1 MKAEKKYI
9 VNKNRTKLEEV
20 LPLTTPYSMFVD
32 VCNACNFKCK
42 SVRFKPVI
50 VSCILKNR

>member
-20 LPLTTPYSMFVD
+20 LPLTTPCLWMYVMLATLSV
-32 VCNACNFKCK
+32 N

>member
-20 LPLTTPYSMFVD
+20 LPLTSHIRCLWMYVMLATLSV
-32 VCNACNFKCK
+32 N